1 MKPARPAALPPA
13 ALPPAPPPPAGTRG
27 GGAHG
32 LPEGAPVP
40 IAQSPRPPAPRHAPG
55 PGGGPTHPTLEPRL
69 GFCRMGRWHRLQAV
83 LPLRASQRAFPFPR
97 LTKAVLGENSENTI
111 GLSATWTARPEAAL
125 LLPQG
130 ARGAGRG
137 AGRGTHCYYY
147 YYYYYR
153 PASGEEREAPRGSA
167 ASQVVSGGWGPNVN
181 PDPAVR
187 VQCVPP
193 LGLYRIPQ

>member
-1 MKPARPAALPPA
+1 MKPARPA

-40 IAQSPRPPAPRHAPG
+40 IAQPPRPPAPG

-97 LTKAVLGENSENTI
+97 PTKAVLGENSENTI
-111 GLSATWTARPEAAL
+111 CLSATWTAAPG
-125 LLPQG
+125 G
-130 ARGAGRG
+130 ARRGAGGGARDLQLLLIIIIIIIVRLPVRKGKHRG
-137 AGRGTHCYYY
+137 AR
-147 YYYYYR
+147 R
-153 PASGEEREAPRGSA
+153 PPRWY
-167 ASQVVSGGWGPNVN
+167 QEGG
-181 PDPAVR
+181 
-187 VQCVPP
+187 VQM
-193 LGLYRIPQ
+193 